1 MEDVSFLILS
11 IEQYILHGVLS
22 VRWLQRLSILQLSV
36 LGAAILLLSVSFL
49 SFKNIKQSLDDTT
62 SAEAD
67 IEIITLIAAVES
79 VAHHH
84 AVERG
89 LTAGYIGNPTPERLD
104 SVTAQRQHADRA
116 ASHVKS
122 LLQNDAAYNERVVK
136 LVNPLMRY
144 LSEKDVLRRDVDSQ
158 RGAQAFAFYSS
169 LNASA
174 LNAARALTVYVD
186 NLASKEQLSSAILVA
201 QLKERLGQLR
211 GKVNGVLA
219 RREASEIVLTEL
231 KGYQQQALY
240 LAEKLEKSLI
250 DGNVADFT
258 RAMTSN
264 EAKVIE
270 RTLKKLSSETID
282 FDSLPTSNDWF
293 KAATS
298 QIKDVKTILDN
309 IWTNVRKNAE
319 EMHSKAVSSLVL
331 TLTII
336 AVGVIVTAIIYR
348 ALLYILNTQLTRLTH
363 NLSKIAENGDL
374 TVDIEMQMQNE
385 LGRVSQAINTT
396 ILALKDLIKGL
407 EQSIEASSRLSSE
420 LEASCS
426 EMVQDAG
433 KTQQRSLNIASALE
447 EISVT
452 STDIAKSAFDTLAAS
467 KSLDELA
474 IAAFEVNESI
484 RTAMKKLEDD
494 MTKVEGNAAA
504 MEKQVADISSILET
518 INTLS
523 DQTNLLALNA
533 AIEAARAG
541 EHGRGFAVVADEV
554 RKLAQ
559 SSRDASAQ
567 IAALLAALQQA
578 SLVVVQDVNKNAQA
592 VKTSVEITGRGRE
605 TAKKVKD
612 AASNVELMA
621 NNMSAAAEQQS
632 VTTQEVAKDIVD
644 VEAAAKH
651 EVELAQ
657 ALSNLSN
664 SMKENNLVLSRTMA
678 NFIID

>member
-89 LTAGYIGNPTPERLD
+89 LTAGYIGNPTPERFD

-494 MTKVEGNAAA
+494 MTKVEDNAAA

>member
-363 NLSKIAENGDL
+363 IFSKIAENGDL